1 MAQWTIQS
9 LTTPTKFEGLG
20 QLKNTILP
28 SETRVLMSGETILA
42 IPGVSGGQS
51 TSLNTKTN
59 KFILE
64 VASFDSQEVARNS
77 FRIGYRSE
85 ASKIFA
91 ECPSEVL
98 IMSLVVRMS
107 RELDG

>member
-64 VASFDSQEVARNS
+64 AFVLGIEVRRVR
-77 FRIGYRSE
+77 FLRS
-85 ASKIFA
+85 
-91 ECPSEVL
+91 VL
-98 IMSLVVRMS
+98 R
-107 RELDG
+107 RF